1 WAEKEGTFTNT
12 DRRVQL
18 VRRAFAPRGQSRPD
32 SDIVC
37 DLALRLEQRLGP
49 SLGRRT
55 AGWSYAGPAQVLE
68 EMGRLAPEY
77 AGVRYGRLEGEGLQV
92 PVWDESHPGTP
103 FLFEESFPR
112 GKAKFHPLEY
122 RPAVEMPDD
131 DYPFILTTG
140 RVLEHWHGG
149 AMTRQ
154 SRLDDLYPEAVAE
167 IHPAD
172 AARAGVAEGQAVRVS
187 SRRGSVV
194 LRARLTTKS
203 TLGVVF
209 IAFHFKEA
217 AANLLTIDALD
228 PQAKIPEYK
237 ACAVRVVPAR
247 EEELPNPEAR
257 LARGRW

>member
-1 WAEKEGTFTNT
+1 M
-12 DRRVQL
+12 D
-18 VRRAFAPRGQSRPD
+18 
-32 SDIVC
+32 
-37 DLALRLEQRLGP
+37 
-49 SLGRRT
+49 
-55 AGWSYAGPAQVLE
+55 
-68 EMGRLAPEY
+68 
-77 AGVRYGRLEGEGLQV
+77 
-92 PVWDESHPGTP
+92 
-103 FLFEESFPR
+103 SFPR
-112 GKAKFHPLEY
+112 GKAKFHSLEY

-167 IHPAD
+167 INPAD

-187 SRRGSVV
+187 SRRGSIV
-194 LRARLTTKS
+194 LRARVTTKS

-209 IAFHFKEA
+209 IAFHFREA

-237 ACAVRVVPAR
+237 ACAVRGAARARRSFHIRKRAWLAAAGDMGAHRRAALRSAACGPQVVQETRGCVGWPSDW
-247 EEELPNPEAR
+247 
-257 LARGRW
+257 ARGQGD